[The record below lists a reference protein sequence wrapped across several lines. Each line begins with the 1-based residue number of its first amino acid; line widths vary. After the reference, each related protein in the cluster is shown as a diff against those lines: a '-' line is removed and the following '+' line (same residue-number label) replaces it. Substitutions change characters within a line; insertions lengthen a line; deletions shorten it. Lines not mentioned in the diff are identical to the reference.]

1 MKIAVVGT
9 RGFPNVQGGVEA
21 HCEHLYPLLA
31 KIGCTVTVFARKPYL
46 EEKEPYYYKGVKIVP
61 LSCPKNKSLEALLH
75 TFYAVFQARKL
86 KPDLLHIHAVG
97 PALCA
102 PLARILGLKVVM
114 THHGPDYCRKKW
126 GRFAKQVLKL
136 GEFAGSKSAVSLI
149 AVSDTIAAQIKEK
162 YRRQAK
168 VIPNGVEEAQLQQTD
183 GLLQKLG
190 IEKGKYILAVGRF
203 VPEKGF
209 LDLCAA
215 FTQLEL
221 TGWKLV
227 IVGKA
232 DHAGRYSEE
241 LEKWASWN
249 KNIIL
254 PGFHSGKELWE
265 IYTHAGIFVLPSYY
279 EGLPIA
285 LLEALGFGISCI
297 VSDIAANKEVGL
309 SCERYFTPGDINGL
323 KEKIK
328 TFITRPQSDAQKQ
341 AQIRVIKEKY
351 NWEKIAQST
360 WKVYCYA

>member
-31 KIGCTVTVFARKPYL
+31 EKGCEVTVFARKPYL
-46 EEKEPYYYKGVKIVP
+46 EEKEPFLYKGVKIVP

-75 TFYAVFQARKL
+75 TFYAVLQAK
-86 KPDLLHIHAVG
+86 KIHPDLLHIHAVG

-114 THHGPDYCRKKW
+114 THHGPDYRRKKW
-126 GRFAKQVLKL
+126 GRLAKQVLKL
-136 GEFAGSKSAVSLI
+136 GEYAGSKCSTSVI
-149 AVSDTIAAQIKEK
+149 AISHNIASEIKAK
-162 YRRQAK
+162 YQRQAK
-168 VIPNGVEEAQLQQTD
+168 VIPNGVGQAKLQASED
-183 GLLQKLG
+183 MLNKFGLL
-190 IEKGKYILAVGRF
+190 KGKYILAVGRF

-215 FTQLEL
+215 FAQLEQKD
-221 TGWKLV
+221 WKLV
-227 IVGKA
+227 IVGRP
-232 DHAGRYSEE
+232 DHANRYSAE

-249 KNIIL
+249 EDIIL
-254 PGFHSGKELWE
+254 TGFLSGSRLWE
-265 IYTHAGIFVLPSYY
+265 IFTHAGLFVLPSYY

-297 VSDIAANKEVGL
+297 ASNIPANQEVGL
-309 SCERYFTPGDINGL
+309 GEERYFPAGDITML
-323 KEKIK
+323 KERIRR
-328 TFITRPQSDAQKQ
+328 FITLPMSETEKEKQ
-341 AQIRVIKEKY
+341 IAEIKAKY

-360 WKVYCYA
+360 WEVYCDA